1 MRNTLNQFNN
11 DDVNDDDVN
20 DDDVN
25 DDDVN
30 KIKRSLT
37 DKYYIYY

>member
-25 DDDVN
+25 
-30 KIKRSLT
+30 KIIKKFDR
-37 DKYYIYY
+37 

>member
-25 DDDVN
+25 DDDV

>member
-20 DDDVN
+20 DDDVMMMTL
-25 DDDVN
+25 
-30 KIKRSLT
+30 IK
-37 DKYYIYY
+37 

>member
-30 KIKRSLT
+30 KIIKKFDR
-37 DKYYIYY
+37 